1 MLPEKLKVCI
11 AFFEILPKHFK
22 NHFNQITKKNKKHVY
37 VFHNIIPSEFRIL
50 QSYCAFQ
57 VPLQKDPSWL
67 WETIERWLKTCVTKL
82 SGEVPEC
89 VRPMINTDLHEEMK
103 WLKKTIEALNSPVVF
118 CHNDMQEG
126 NILLNQDDF
135 DNNNVESRL
144 VVIGKDYHQY

>member
-1 MLPEKLKVCI
+1 
-11 AFFEILPKHFK
+11 
-22 NHFNQITKKNKKHVY
+22 
-37 VFHNIIPSEFRIL
+37 
-50 QSYCAFQ
+50 
-57 VPLQKDPSWL
+57 
-67 WETIERWLKTCVTKL
+67 
-82 SGEVPEC
+82 
-89 VRPMINTDLHEEMK
+89 MINTDLHEEMK